1 MKELLPEIEK
11 LIVPYL
17 EEQGCELVEIETK
30 GAGRSRVLRVY
41 VYKEGGL
48 PISTIKEL
56 SRGIEEILDAE
67 DIIQGPYILE
77 VSSPGL
83 DRKLTTV
90 RDFQRVVGEEVKL
103 FMKDGRV
110 ILGYLS
116 SAGDVLHLRSEDGG
130 VDIPVDDVEF
140 GKIVI
145 KF

>member
-1 MKELLPEIEK
+1 MKELLSEIDK
-11 LIVPYL
+11 IIVPYL
-17 EEQGCELVEIETK
+17 EEQGCELVEIDTK
-30 GAGRSRVLRVY
+30 GTGRSRLLRFY

-56 SRGIEEILDAE
+56 SRGIEEILDSE

-90 RDFQRVVGEEVKL
+90 RDFQRVIGEEVKL

-110 ILGYLS
+110 VGGYLD
-116 SAGDVLHLRSEDGG
+116 SADEILHLRNENGRFDT
-130 VDIPVDDVEF
+130 PVDEVNF
-140 GKIVI
+140 GKVVI